1 MNASVP
7 EDAVMKTTFDV
18 LKDILVRDY
27 ELAPER
33 LTPDTPLT
41 EIEIDSLAVIEV
53 VFSLEDEFKVT
64 AGDLKEPFDTLGD
77 IASYID
83 RLVAE
88 RDAAGP
94 AATGAASGE

>member
-1 MNASVP
+1 
-7 EDAVMKTTFDV
+7 MKTTFDV
-18 LKDILVRDY
+18 LKDVLVRDY

-33 LTPDTPLT
+33 LAPDTPLT

-83 RLVAE
+83 RLIAE
-88 RDAAGP
+88 RDAAGS